1 MQAVTK
7 KGLPRC
13 LYPHLGE
20 VEDIQLHRFSDA
32 SKAAYGGVVYLRAR
46 YIDIQVTVTLVAART
61 RVAPIKQQTVPRLE
75 LCGAL
80 LTA

>member
-1 MQAVTK
+1 MTEK
-7 KGLPRC
+7 RLPRC
-13 LYPHLGE
+13 LYPQLSE
-20 VEDIQLHRFSDA
+20 VEDIQLHGFSDA

-46 YIDIQVTVTLVAART
+46 YTEIQVTVTLVAART